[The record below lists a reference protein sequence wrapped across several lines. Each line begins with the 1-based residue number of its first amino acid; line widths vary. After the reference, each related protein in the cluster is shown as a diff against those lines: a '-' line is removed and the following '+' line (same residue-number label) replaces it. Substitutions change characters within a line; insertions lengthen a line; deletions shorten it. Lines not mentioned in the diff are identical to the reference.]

1 MPSNQSQT
9 HTNVQIATN
18 VSTLDSLA
26 TAQNDP
32 SKSKEKQDFL
42 TSFKAGKLRK
52 NAKAKIAKLLE
63 FADSL
68 ILKTQSMG
76 MDDCYRS
83 NEPVTMDKTDFWDW
97 YEKNYRDMVIFLT
110 VHDGVLVK
118 VQVCDCIYH
127 FSDDVVM
134 TFSLDELGA
143 EEAIFENDSLVV
155 EEVEEVKEE
164 VLLAPFD
171 KYENLVNTATVKQ
184 VVIDWSESNLFS
196 DGDAYTLDDY
206 NIKAMQEAREV
217 GRNNGYSKTMM
228 YIEFENGDLE
238 RFRHDIDADYPTLNH
253 YYAAVSEVKLI
264 ALSRVVKP
272 WPISE
277 SLEETAGLKRV
288 LIKSSR
294 SNVFSVGEE
303 YSLKEYNQKS
313 MKYAE
318 KVAYSDK
325 GCVFTE
331 LELFFDNGR
340 QEKFEHI
347 LVQHFEAGYFPTLC
361 HAYACQRDQ
370 RLVSHV
376 KPCFDYYQVKKAL
389 IDGYL
394 SPLNSDEKKPTPP
407 PEDKTRKVVA
417 LGDYQE
423 RQEAKR
429 ERLEERAIKA
439 AAVSTER
446 FNTASSL
453 GKMLP
458 FGQPILIGHHSEAKH
473 RRHAE
478 SINTNMRKSVEAQDK
493 AEYLTRRADSVG
505 SAGIASDDP
514 EAIQKLKQKLEGLE
528 QKQELMKSVNK
539 VVRSS
544 HMTEKD
550 KVEYLVNTHK
560 QSEASAKALLE
571 PDFSGHVGFAS
582 YSLQNNNANIRTTK
596 KRLED
601 LKSLHNEEP
610 LQCSGEAMGTAWEL
624 YEEEGRIK
632 FSFEGIPDEA
642 VRQKLKNNGFK

>member
-1 MPSNQSQT
+1 MLSNQSQT

-18 VSTLDSLA
+18 VSTLDSQA
-26 TAQNDP
+26 TAQNDS

-52 NAKAKIAKLLE
+52 NAKAKIAKLLG

-83 NEPVTMDKTDFWDW
+83 NEPVTMDKTDFWGW

-110 VHDGVLVK
+110 VHEGVLVK

-206 NIKAMQEAREV
+206 NTKATQEAREV
-217 GRNNGYSKTMM
+217 GHNNGYSKTMM

-253 YYAAVSEVKLI
+253 YYAAVSDIKLI
-264 ALSRVVKP
+264 ALS
-272 WPISE
+272 
-277 SLEETAGLKRV
+277 
-288 LIKSSR
+288 
-294 SNVFSVGEE
+294 
-303 YSLKEYNQKS
+303 
-313 MKYAE
+313 
-318 KVAYSDK
+318 KV
-325 GCVFTE
+325 CFT
-331 LELFFDNGR
+331 
-340 QEKFEHI
+340 FE
-347 LVQHFEAGYFPTLC
+347 
-361 HAYACQRDQ
+361 
-370 RLVSHV
+370 
-376 KPCFDYYQVKKAL
+376 QVTKAL

-423 RQEAKR
+423 RQEEKR

-473 RRHAE
+473 RKHAE

-493 AEYLTRRADSVG
+493 AEYLSHRADSVG

-514 EAIQKLKQKLEGLE
+514 EAVTKLKQKLDRLV
-528 QKQELMKSVNK
+528 QSQELMKAVNK

-544 HMTEKD
+544 HMSEED
-550 KVEYLVNTHK
+550 KIEYLVNTHK
-560 QSEASAKALLE
+560 QTKESAKELLK
-571 PDFSGHVGFAS
+571 PDFSGRVVGFAS

-601 LKSLHNEEP
+601 LEALHNEEP
-610 LQCSGEAMGTAWEL
+610 LQANGEAMGTGWEL
-624 YEEEGRIK
+624 FEEDGRIK
-632 FSFEGIPDEA
+632 FSFDGIPAEE
-642 VRQKLKNNGFK
+642 VRKKLKCNGFKWSRYSKAWVRKMTPNAVSVTKRLVTLLN

>member
-1 MPSNQSQT
+1 MTDSIRNQST
-9 HTNVQIATN
+9 ASNVQTATN
-18 VSTLDSLA
+18 VSPFEQSGS
-26 TAQNDP
+26 
-32 SKSKEKQDFL
+32 SKNEFL
-42 TSFKAGKLRK
+42 KSFSGHKLRK
-52 NAKAKIAKLLE
+52 NAKAKITKLLE
-63 FADSL
+63 LADSL

-83 NEPVTMDKTDFWDW
+83 NEPVTMDKADFWDW

-110 VHDGVLVK
+110 VHEGVLVK

-143 EEAIFENDSLVV
+143 EGAIFDNNSLVV

-171 KYENLVNTATVKQ
+171 KYESLVNTA
-184 VVIDWSESNLFS
+184 VVERVTIQWSESNQF
-196 DGDAYTLDDY
+196 DDNEVYTLEEY
-206 NIKAMQEAREV
+206 NEKAMIEAQET
-217 GRNNGYSKTMM
+217 GRGNGYAKTM
-228 YIEFENGDLE
+228 LE
-238 RFRHDIDADYPTLNH
+238 ITFDDGLSEKFRHDIDADYPTLNH

-264 ALSRVVKP
+264 AAS
-272 WPISE
+272 
-277 SLEETAGLKRV
+277 
-288 LIKSSR
+288 
-294 SNVFSVGEE
+294 
-303 YSLKEYNQKS
+303 
-313 MKYAE
+313 
-318 KVAYSDK
+318 KVR
-325 GCVFTE
+325 FT
-331 LELFFDNGR
+331 
-340 QEKFEHI
+340 FE
-347 LVQHFEAGYFPTLC
+347 
-361 HAYACQRDQ
+361 
-370 RLVSHV
+370 
-376 KPCFDYYQVKKAL
+376 QVTKAL

-423 RQEAKR
+423 RQEEKR

-458 FGQPILIGHHSEAKH
+458 FGQPILVGHHSEAKH

-493 AEYLTRRADSVG
+493 AEYLSRRADSVG

-514 EAIQKLKQKLEGLE
+514 EAVTKLKQKLDRLV
-528 QKQELMKSVNK
+528 QSHELMKAVNK

-544 HMTEKD
+544 HMTEED
-550 KVEYLVNTHK
+550 KIEYLVNTHG
-560 QSEASAKALLE
+560 QTEDRAKKLLLPCE
-571 PDFSGHVGFAS
+571 FFGKFGFDTYA
-582 YSLQNNNANIRTTK
+582 LQNSNANIRTTK

-601 LKSLHNEEP
+601 LEALHNEEP
-610 LQCSGEAMGTAWEL
+610 LQANGDAMGTGWEL
-624 YEEEGRIK
+624 FEEDGRIK
-632 FSFEGIPDEA
+632 FSFDGIPAEE
-642 VRQKLKNNGFK
+642 VRKKLKSNGFKWSRYAKAWVRKMTPNAVIVARRLINDLEGMD

>member
-1 MPSNQSQT
+1 MTDSIRNQST
-9 HTNVQIATN
+9 ASNVQTATN
-18 VSTLDSLA
+18 VSPFEQSGS
-26 TAQNDP
+26 
-32 SKSKEKQDFL
+32 SKNEFL
-42 TSFKAGKLRK
+42 KSFSGHKLRK
-52 NAKAKIAKLLE
+52 NAKAKITKLLE
-63 FADSL
+63 LADSL

-76 MDDCYRS
+76 MDDCFRS
-83 NEPVTMDKTDFWDW
+83 NEPVTIDKSEFWDW
-97 YEKNYRDMVIFLT
+97 YEKNYRDMVILLT

-127 FSDDVVM
+127 FSNDVVM
-134 TFSLDELGA
+134 TFSLDKLDA
-143 EEAIFENDSLVV
+143 EEAIFDNDSLVV

-171 KYENLVNTATVKQ
+171 KYESLINTATVKQ

-206 NIKAMQEAREV
+206 NTKAMQEAKEV

-264 ALSRVVKP
+264 AAS
-272 WPISE
+272 
-277 SLEETAGLKRV
+277 
-288 LIKSSR
+288 KS
-294 SNVFSVGEE
+294 
-303 YSLKEYNQKS
+303 
-313 MKYAE
+313 
-318 KVAYSDK
+318 KVR
-325 GCVFTE
+325 FTFE
-331 LELFFDNGR
+331 L
-340 QEKFEHI
+340 
-347 LVQHFEAGYFPTLC
+347 VT
-361 HAYACQRDQ
+361 
-370 RLVSHV
+370 
-376 KPCFDYYQVKKAL
+376 KAL

-394 SPLNSDEKKPTPP
+394 SPLNSDEKNPPPP

-423 RQEAKR
+423 RQEEKR

-458 FGQPILIGHHSEAKH
+458 FGQPILVGHHSEAKH

-478 SINTNMRKSVEAQDK
+478 NINTNMRKSVEAQDK
-493 AEYLTRRADSVG
+493 AESLSRRADSVG

-514 EAIQKLKQKLEGLE
+514 EAVTKLKQKLDHRVQS
-528 QKQELMKSVNK
+528 QKLMKAVNK
-539 VVRSS
+539 VVRST
-544 HMTEKD
+544 HMSEED
-550 KVEYLVNTHK
+550 KIEYLVNTHEQTEEK
-560 QSEASAKALLE
+560 AKDLLK
-571 PDFSGHVGFAS
+571 PDTWGHVGFAS
-582 YSLQNNNANIRTTK
+582 YALKNNNAMIRTIK
-596 KRLED
+596 KRLEE
-601 LKSLHNEEP
+601 LEVLHNEEP
-610 LQCSGEAMGTAWEL
+610 LQCNGEAMGTAWEL
-624 YEEEGRIK
+624 YEEEGRLK

-642 VRQKLKNNGFK
+642 VRQKLKNNGFKWSRYSKAWVRKMTPNAVFVTKRLVTLLD